1 MPIFTVRCAVMKRN
15 TVTIA
20 SFTVNYGWARFMGAG
35 FFAMEKKN
43 ER

>member
-1 MPIFTVRCAVMKRN
+1 MKRS
-15 TVTIA
+15 TVTTA
-20 SFTVNYGWARFMGAG
+20 SVFFTYGWARFMGAG